1 MDVPGR
7 GDTVLLYGHLDKQP
21 EMVGWGEGL
30 GPWTPVRR
38 GDKLYGRGA
47 GDDGYAAFAALT
59 AIETLQRQN
68 IPHARCVVLIEACEE
83 SGSYDLPA
91 YVEALASR
99 IGTPSLIVCLDSG
112 CADYEHLWG
121 TTSLRGIVNGV
132 LTVEVLT
139 EGIHSGASGI
149 VPSSF
154 RILRS
159 LLSRVE
165 DERTGE
171 IRLRDLHV
179 DVPGERMEQ
188 ARAVAELAGKK
199 LAETYPLVPGMRL
212 VQDDPLERVLAGT
225 WRPALSITG
234 ADGLPQPTDGGNV
247 LRPRTAAKLSLRLP
261 PTVSAVHAAARVK
274 QTLESDPPYG
284 ARVTFE
290 VEPPGGTGWDAPATE
305 QWLLDAMQQASQTY
319 FGQPAMFQ
327 GIGGSIPF
335 MAMLGERY
343 PRAQFMIT
351 GVMGPGSNAHGPNE
365 FVHLPTGVRV
375 TACVSHVLAAHA
387 RR

>member
-1 MDVPGR
+1 
-7 GDTVLLYGHLDKQP
+7 
-21 EMVGWGEGL
+21 
-30 GPWTPVRR
+30 
-38 GDKLYGRGA
+38 
-47 GDDGYAAFAALT
+47 
-59 AIETLQRQN
+59 
-68 IPHARCVVLIEACEE
+68 VVLIEACEE

-91 YVEALASR
+91 YVDALAAR
-99 IGTPSLIVCLDSG
+99 IGTPSLVVCLDSG
-112 CADYEHLWG
+112 CADYEHLWC

-139 EGIHSGASGI
+139 EGIHSGASGV

-154 RILRS
+154 RIVRS

-171 IRLRDLHV
+171 VRLRDLHV
-179 DVPGERMEQ
+179 DVPGERLEQ
-188 ARAVAELAGKK
+188 ARAVAEITGKK
-199 LAETYPLVPGMRL
+199 LAEIYPLVPGMRL
-212 VQDDPLERVLAGT
+212 AQEDPLERVLAGT

-234 ADGLPQPTDGGNV
+234 AAGMPQPADGGNV
-247 LRPRTAAKLSLRLP
+247 LRPRTVTKLSLRLP
-261 PTVSAVHAAARVK
+261 PTVDARRAAQRVK
-274 QTLESDPPYG
+274 ETLEADPPYG

-290 VEPPGGTGWDAPATE
+290 VESPGSGWDAPATE
-305 QWLLDAMQQASQTY
+305 RWLLDAVHDASRTY

-327 GIGGSIPF
+327 GTGGSIPF

-351 GVMGPGSNAHGPNE
+351 GVLGPGSNAHGPNE
-365 FVHLPTGVRV
+365 FLHVPTGVRV
-375 TACVSHVLAAHA
+375 TASVAHVLAAHA